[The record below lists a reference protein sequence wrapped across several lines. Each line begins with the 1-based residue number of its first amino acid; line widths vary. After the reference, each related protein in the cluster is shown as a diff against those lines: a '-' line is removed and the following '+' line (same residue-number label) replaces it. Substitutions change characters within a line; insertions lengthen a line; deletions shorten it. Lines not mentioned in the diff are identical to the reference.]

1 MVKKCM
7 IQDFIGSPNS
17 AVKEKETEMKG
28 GVWRRLSAS
37 PFGLTLGPK
46 SPPSFILFIIKLIFS
61 CPSDKIFCDS
71 DLRQTILT

>member
-1 MVKKCM
+1 MSSLIIM

-61 CPSDKIFCDS
+61 CPLIIYF
-71 DLRQTILT
+71 LILI